1 MSSGINHLASNIVA
15 SILGAIVEHTTI
27 DDQLIDA
34 AVAKIKEAIPGDNIE
49 PILGKILIQ
58 MGNKLINPTD

>member
-1 MSSGINHLASNIVA
+1 MRGLDNLGTNIVA

-34 AVAKIKEAIPGDNIE
+34 AVAKLKEAIPGDSIE

-58 MGNKLINPTD
+58 MGNKLVNPTD

>member
-1 MSSGINHLASNIVA
+1 MSGIDNLAGNVVA

-27 DDQLIDA
+27 DDRLIDA
-34 AVAKIKEAIPGDNIE
+34 AVEKIKKAIPGENIE
-49 PILGKILIQ
+49 PILGKLLIQ

>member
-1 MSSGINHLASNIVA
+1 MSGINHLAGNIAA

-34 AVAKIKEAIPGDNIE
+34 AVEKLKKAIPGENIE
-49 PILGKILIQ
+49 PILGKLLIQ
-58 MGNKLINPTD
+58 MGNKLINPTG

>member
-1 MSSGINHLASNIVA
+1 MSGLDILGTNIVA

-27 DDQLIDA
+27 DDQLIDS
-34 AVAKIKEAIPGDNIE
+34 AVAKIKEVIPGDNIE

-58 MGNKLINPTD
+58 MGNKLVNPTD

>member
-1 MSSGINHLASNIVA
+1 MSGLDKLGNNIAA

-27 DDQLIDA
+27 DDRLIDA
-34 AVAKIKEAIPGDNIE
+34 AVAKLKEAIPGDNIE

-58 MGNKLINPTD
+58 MGNKMVNPTD

>member
-1 MSSGINHLASNIVA
+1 MSGIDNLVGNIVA

-34 AVAKIKEAIPGDNIE
+34 AVEKIKKAIPGENIE
-49 PILGKILIQ
+49 PILGKLLIQ
-58 MGNKLINPTD
+58 MGNKLINPTG